1 MHQHGPFCFIFLESM
16 VIRSC
21 HINQLHWKRKRGR
34 EKEGREG
41 EVGSTCGYT
50 GEVNKEAMP
59 EDGEGEGRKRGEV
72 GSTRGYT
79 GEVNKE
85 AMPEEGEGEGRKRGE
100 VGSVPLLATSRLKY
114 DHCLSVMR
122 YHTLTLGTA
131 VGGKTA

>member
-1 MHQHGPFCFIFLESM
+1 MLHILGIDGHQIIL
-16 VIRSC
+16 ISC
-21 HINQLHWKRKRGR
+21 IGKRKRGR
-34 EKEGREG
+34 EKERRG
-41 EVGSTCGYT
+41 
-50 GEVNKEAMP
+50 
-59 EDGEGEGRKRGEV
+59 GEV

-100 VGSVPLLATSRLKY
+100 VDSVPLLATSRLKY

-131 VGGKTA
+131 VGGKTG